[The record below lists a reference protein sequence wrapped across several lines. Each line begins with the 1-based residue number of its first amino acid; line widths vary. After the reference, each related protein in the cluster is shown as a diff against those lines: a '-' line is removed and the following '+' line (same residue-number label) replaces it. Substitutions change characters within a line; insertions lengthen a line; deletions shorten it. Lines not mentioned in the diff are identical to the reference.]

1 MRKEVMKFDG
11 SMEALAIGML
21 DPVYHSFKEHT
32 FP

>member
-1 MRKEVMKFDG
+1 MREEVMKFDG
-11 SMEALAIGML
+11 REALGIVML